1 MENSEPQPSPK
12 EISIGDKFEGIAFT
26 FCKAAFIVLL
36 TQRFALPI
44 TSGLA
49 GTFYILAFINGKTD
63 TRCWAMNPPLIAG
76 FWFIVCIIS
85 TYLTLHPE
93 VLHIALPK
101 LF

>member
-1 MENSEPQPSPK
+1 MENKEPQSNPK
-12 EISIGDKFEGIAFT
+12 GTSIGDKFEGIAFT

-49 GTFYILAFINGKTD
+49 GVFYVLAYVNGKTE

-85 TYLTLHPE
+85 TYLTVHPQAF
-93 VLHIALPK
+93 HI
-101 LF
+101 